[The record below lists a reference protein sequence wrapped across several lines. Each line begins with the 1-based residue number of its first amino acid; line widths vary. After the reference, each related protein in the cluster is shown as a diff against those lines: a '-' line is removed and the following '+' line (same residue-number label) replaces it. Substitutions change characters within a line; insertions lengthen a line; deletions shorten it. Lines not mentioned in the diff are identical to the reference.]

1 MKSLIFTILTVV
13 SLGAQAVEHT
23 NASAPAAVATEERQ
37 SDLKPESQR
46 RSSVGGNDLESDL
59 QRRIARLRRQQEAGR
74 EITTASSSVLG
85 TSRSHSYKNYAA
97 ENKYHATK
105 RRPDHGLSSRIMTED
120 DLEADLQ
127 QRLARLRKAAAK

>member
-1 MKSLIFTILTVV
+1 MKSLILTILTVV
-13 SLGAQAVEHT
+13 SLGAHAVDRT
-23 NASAPAAVATEERQ
+23 NKPESAAVTTEERQ
-37 SDLKPESQR
+37 SDLKLESQR

-127 QRLARLRKAAAK
+127 QRLASLRKAAAK

>member
-1 MKSLIFTILTVV
+1 MKILIFIILTVV
-13 SLGAQAVEHT
+13 SLGAQAADRT
-23 NASAPAAVATEERQ
+23 SQSASVAVTAEERQ
-37 SDLKPESQR
+37 SDLELESQR

-105 RRPDHGLSSRIMTED
+105 RRPDHGLPSQAMTED